1 MNKKALIAI
10 LVALGIPIV
19 SYFVMRAMSETAV
32 QMPRYYLLDSTRT
45 TIKDGKQ
52 TTDSVWHT
60 VADIRLVNQLGD
72 TVHLYDI
79 KNKVIVA
86 DVFFTSC
93 GSICPYLTRNMA
105 HLQRSFMTRSETA
118 SPSQDSSNIQFVSF
132 SIDPERDSV
141 ERIKNYADRYGVK
154 HDNWWL
160 LTGNRDSI
168 YKYIFEELH
177 LDKIGDTP
185 IDPNFAHTAY
195 FVVIDRGHH
204 VRGYYSGLDTA
215 VALPRLAHDAA
226 LLMLEKDKEHP
237 SPLPFDPNTLA
248 VIGIVAAII
257 VLVAMRFLFRK
268 EKGKSQK

>member
-1 MNKKALIAI
+1 MNKKAFLAI

-19 SYFVMRAMSETAV
+19 SYFAMRAMSEKAT
-32 QMPRYYLLDSTRT
+32 QMPRYYLLDSTTT

-52 TTDSVWHT
+52 TTDSIWHK
-60 VADIRLVNQLGD
+60 VANIKLVNQLGD
-72 TVHLYDI
+72 SVSLYDI

-93 GSICPYLTRNMA
+93 GSICPYLTKNMA
-105 HLQRSFMTRSETA
+105 RLQRSFMTRGELT
-118 SPSQDSSNIQFVSF
+118 SPFQDSSQIQFVSF

-141 ERIKNYADRYGVK
+141 PRIKRYADLYGAK
-154 HDNWWL
+154 HDNWWF

-195 FVVIDRGHH
+195 FVMIDRDHH

-215 VALPRLAHDAA
+215 DALPRLAHDAA

-237 SPLPFDPNTLA
+237 APLPFDPNLLA
-248 VIGIVAAII
+248 VMGIIATII
-257 VLVAMRFLFRK
+257 VLIAMRIVFKKKKAQQL
-268 EKGKSQK
+268 